1 MSSAMGSCHSA
12 NSPSKS
18 SKSAEF
24 PPTVRSDQAL
34 TLFAS
39 RFRACSS
46 IFVKFVHRRGT
57 LRVALRNSTPS
68 YVSPLRALTYFIRNA
83 SFIAYISGDG
93 ECMATGGGKVARSC
107 PSDECCSPRPLNLG
121 RLSLARP
128 RSPAPAF
135 AVARGMAWL
144 NAPIDVAP
152 TKEGVPVH
160 PHFNPRRRVPE
171 ALATNHPTTNIRTP
185 PHDPHGQHRTRHTRD

>member
-1 MSSAMGSCHSA
+1 
-12 NSPSKS
+12 
-18 SKSAEF
+18 
-24 PPTVRSDQAL
+24 
-34 TLFAS
+34 
-39 RFRACSS
+39 
-46 IFVKFVHRRGT
+46 
-57 LRVALRNSTPS
+57 
-68 YVSPLRALTYFIRNA
+68 
-83 SFIAYISGDG
+83 
-93 ECMATGGGKVARSC
+93 MATGGGKVARSC

-160 PHFNPRRRVPE
+160 PHLNPAEESPKLSRPTIPPQTS
-171 ALATNHPTTNIRTP
+171 APHPTTLTANTGHDIHVTDFELGTGHMEVRHSVARDTTEWGRPEVPVVLSMAPLAVESAHCVCHPRPNLCEPWSRSPSPICASHGHCSTIR
-185 PHDPHGQHRTRHTRD
+185 RAWYAR